1 MAGSKN
7 IQRRFKIVLAL
18 VIAVTIGIVL
28 VTFMRN
34 RNSTD
39 ENNIVLSG
47 DQNQASISI
56 GKVHHTA
63 TKAGKKEWSLVADS
77 AHYMEKE
84 NKAIFE
90 NLEVVFYMAD
100 GKAVNL
106 TADRGY
112 LQTETNDIQ
121 VEGDVLVDN
130 GTYRFETSSLNYFHQ
145 SRRLHTDDPVNVS
158 GEWFTLSADAVSVD
172 LNAQKSEFKGNVKGI
187 LSEDMLL

>member
-34 RNSTD
+34 QNNTD
-39 ENNIVLSG
+39 ENDTVLSD

-63 TKAGKKEWSLVADS
+63 TKEGKKEWSLVADS
-77 AHYMEKE
+77 AHYLEKE
-84 NKAIFE
+84 NKALVE
-90 NLEVVFYMAD
+90 NLKVIFYMED
-100 GKAVNL
+100 GKEVSL
-106 TADRGY
+106 TADHGY

-130 GTYRFETSSLNYFHQ
+130 GTYRFETSALNYFHQ
-145 SRRLHTDDPVNVS
+145 SRRLHTDAPVKVS

-172 LNAQKSEFKGNVKGI
+172 LNAEKSEFKGNVKGI
-187 LSEDMLL
+187 LSENMLL